1 MSPKTKAPR
10 QQGQTGSDKPTW
22 FDRLSPLKRD
32 AVCIVTLLVI
42 IYILFFKIITSNMI
56 FSDSGD
62 TAAALSW
69 AVAGKHLEDTEKID
83 PQWFPYVFCGM
94 PSFGSLV
101 YIPRNVNYI
110 QTAVQTVGKL
120 LFLNG
125 EMSWMVLHYF
135 LGGVFM
141 FLLLRYWKFSHLV
154 SLMGAVAFM
163 LSPYAMGLAEAG
175 QGSKLMALS
184 YLPIVVLLTHALF
197 ERRDLLSLGLL
208 SCALGTLFLTNHVQ
222 MVFYVLFVIGLFL
235 LYEIVL
241 DIRRRPVLML
251 TKAVL
256 LGIACLVGFALSAYV
271 YFSVHEYAQYSIRG
285 AGVTGAAGGLGY
297 DYATGWSFH
306 PFEVMNLL
314 IPSFFGFRSPYYW
327 GWMPFTESSVYI
339 GIVPIIL
346 AVLALI
352 YRRNRTTI
360 FFAVLSVVMFLISF
374 GRHLPILYDLLFN
387 YLPYFNKFRSPVMIL
402 HLLPFTF
409 GVLAAYGMAFL
420 LDIHRRDVEINI
432 AKLKKGL
439 LTALIVIAAVLV
451 LGFLA
456 KDTLYGSLSGFM
468 FEKEGELAQLQAQY
482 GQRAPQV
489 LEQLKKARFDLFWSG
504 REVQSGEYLWNG
516 YVRFALISI
525 ATLGLILLYLNR
537 KLKASLFSSSLVALL
552 TIDLL
557 IIDSDFIHPKPK
569 NALNQEL
576 QADETVKFLKSD
588 TTLYRIFPLG
598 QLFQDDSYMYHLV
611 QSLGGYS
618 PAKIRIYQEML
629 DSCMYNGWD
638 KSFPLNMNTTNML
651 NAKYILSHGKLPEDK
666 FKIVHIDQAKRLVT
680 SLNPACLPR
689 AFFVNQAL
697 IARDRTEV
705 FDSLNSPSFNPRLQA
720 TLEKEPTPT
729 PQRPDT
735 SFAEI
740 TSYLAHDI
748 VLETFS
754 DKTALLVL
762 SEIYYPPGWTAY
774 VDGRETEIYKTNYVL
789 RSVVVPAGKHT
800 VEFKYYSATYALGL
814 TVSFMGWGVTAVL
827 IVIGAVHYILRK
839 RRSLVGSM
847 KNTTEMRS
855 ESAQT

>member
-1 MSPKTKAPR
+1 
-10 QQGQTGSDKPTW
+10 
-22 FDRLSPLKRD
+22 
-32 AVCIVTLLVI
+32 
-42 IYILFFKIITSNMI
+42 
-56 FSDSGD
+56 
-62 TAAALSW
+62 
-69 AVAGKHLEDTEKID
+69 LEETEKID

-101 YIPRNVNYI
+101 YIPHNVNYI
-110 QTAVQTVGKL
+110 QTVVQTVGKL

-141 FLLLRYWKFSHLV
+141 FLLLRYWKFPHLV

-163 LSPYAMGLAEAG
+163 LSPYAIGLAEAG

-184 YLPIVVLLTHALF
+184 YLPIVFLLTHALF
-197 ERRDLLSLGLL
+197 ERRDLLSLGLF

-222 MVFYVLFVIGLFL
+222 MVFYVLFVIGLFF
-235 LYEIVL
+235 LYEIIL
-241 DIRRRPVLML
+241 DIHRRPVLML
-251 TKAVL
+251 TKAAL
-256 LGIACLVGFALSAYV
+256 LGIAFVVGFALSAYV

-285 AGVTGAAGGLGY
+285 AGVTGAAGGLSY

-306 PFEVMNLL
+306 PFEVMNLF

-339 GIVPIIL
+339 GIVPVIL

-360 FFAVLSVVMFLISF
+360 FFAILTVIMFLISF
-374 GRHLPILYDLLFN
+374 GRYLPILYDLLFN

-409 GVLAAYGMAFL
+409 GLLAAYGMAFL
-420 LDIHRRDVEINI
+420 LDIHRHDVGVNI

-456 KDTLYGSLSGFM
+456 KDTLNDSLSGFM
-468 FEKEGELAQLQAQY
+468 FEKEGELTQLQAQY
-482 GQRAPQV
+482 GQRAAQV
-489 LEQLKKARFDLFWSG
+489 LEQLKKARFDLFWGG
-504 REVQSGEYLWNG
+504 REVQGVGYLWNG
-516 YVRFALISI
+516 YVRFAIISI

-537 KLKASLFSSSLVALL
+537 KLKVSLFSSSLVALL
-552 TIDLL
+552 AIDLL
-557 IIDSDFIHPKPK
+557 IIDSDFIHPKPR

-576 QADETVKFLKSD
+576 QADETVKFLRSD
-588 TTLYRIFPLG
+588 TTLYRIFPIG
-598 QLFQDDSYMYHLV
+598 QLFQDDSYMYHLI

-651 NAKYILSHGKLPEDK
+651 NAKYILSHGRLPEDK
-666 FKIVHIDQAKRLVT
+666 FKIVHVDQTKRLVT
-680 SLNPACLPR
+680 SLNPAFLPR

-697 IARDRTEV
+697 VAGNRTEV

-720 TLEKEPTPT
+720 ILEKEPFPI
-729 PQRPDT
+729 PQQPDT
-735 SFAEI
+735 SFAET

-774 VDGRETEIYKTNYVL
+774 VDGKETEIYKTNYVL
-789 RSVVVPAGKHT
+789 RSVVVPAGRHT
-800 VEFKYYSATYALGL
+800 VEFKYYSATYKLGL
-814 TVSFMGWGVTAVL
+814 TVSFVGWGIAAVL
-827 IVIGAVHYILRK
+827 IVIGTVHHFRRK

-847 KNTTEMRS
+847 KSITEKRS

>member
-1 MSPKTKAPR
+1 MSPKTKATR
-10 QQGQTGSDKPTW
+10 QRAQTGSDNPTW
-22 FDRLSPLKRD
+22 FDRLSPLKKD
-32 AVCIVTLLVI
+32 AVCIATLLVI

-69 AVAGKHLEDTEKID
+69 AVAGKHLEETEKID

-110 QTAVQTVGKL
+110 QTVVVTVGKL

-141 FLLLRYWKFSHLV
+141 FLLLRHWKFSHLV
-154 SLMGAVAFM
+154 SLMGAVVFM
-163 LSPYAMGLAEAG
+163 LSPYAIGLAEAG

-184 YLPIVVLLTHALF
+184 YLPIVFLLTHALF
-197 ERRDLLSLGLL
+197 ERHDLLSLGLL
-208 SCALGTLFLTNHVQ
+208 SCAVGTLFLTDHVQ
-222 MVFYVLFVIGLFL
+222 MVFYVLLVIGLFL
-235 LYEIVL
+235 LYEVVL
-241 DIRRRPVLML
+241 EIRRRPVLML
-251 TKAVL
+251 TKVAL
-256 LGIACLVGFALSAYV
+256 LGIAFAVGFALSAYV

-285 AGVTGAAGGLGY
+285 AGVTGAAGGLTY

-306 PFEVMNLL
+306 PFELMNFV

-346 AVLALI
+346 AVLGLI

-360 FFAVLSVVMFLISF
+360 FFAVLSVIMFLISF
-374 GRHLPILYDLLFN
+374 GKHLPILYDLLFN

-402 HLLPFTF
+402 HLMPFTF
-409 GVLAAYGMAFL
+409 GLLAAYGMAFL
-420 LDIHRRDVEINI
+420 LDIHRHDAGINI

-439 LTALIVIAAVLV
+439 LVALIIIGMILV
-451 LGFLA
+451 FGFLA
-456 KDTLYGSLSGFM
+456 KDTLYDSLSGFM
-468 FEKEGELAQLQAQY
+468 FEREEELAQLQAQY
-482 GQRAPQV
+482 GQRATQA
-489 LEQLKKARFDLFWSG
+489 LEQLKKARFDLFWGG
-504 REVQSGEYLWNG
+504 REVHGVGYLWNG
-516 YVRFALISI
+516 YARFALLSI

-537 KLKASLFSSSLVALL
+537 RLKTTLFSSSLVALL

-557 IIDSDFIHPKPK
+557 IIDSDFVHPKPK

-598 QLFQDDSYMYHLV
+598 QLFQDDSYMYHLI

-651 NAKYILSHGKLPEDK
+651 NAKYIVSLGRLPEDK

-680 SLNPACLPR
+680 SLNPAYLPR

-697 IARDRTEV
+697 VAGNRTEV
-705 FDSLNSPSFNPRLQA
+705 FHSLNSPSFNPRLQA
-720 TLEKEPTPT
+720 ILEKEPSPI
-729 PQRPDT
+729 PQQPDT
-735 SFAEI
+735 SSVEI
-740 TSYLAHDI
+740 TSYHAHEI

-754 DKTALLVL
+754 DRTALLVL

-774 VDGRETEIYKTNYVL
+774 VDGKEAEIYKTNYVL
-789 RSVVVPAGKHT
+789 RSVVVPAGKHM

-814 TVSFMGWGVTAVL
+814 TVSSVGWGIVAVL
-827 IVIGAVHYILRK
+827 IVIGTVHHIRRK
-839 RRSLVGSM
+839 RRSLVG
-847 KNTTEMRS
+847 
-855 ESAQT
+855 